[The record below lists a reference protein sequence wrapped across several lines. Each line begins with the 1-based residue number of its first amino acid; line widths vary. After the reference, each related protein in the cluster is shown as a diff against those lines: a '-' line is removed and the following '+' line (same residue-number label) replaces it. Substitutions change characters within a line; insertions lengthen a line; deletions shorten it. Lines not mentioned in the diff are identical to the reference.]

1 MITTD
6 EIKALLQAAIPD
18 AEIQVSGESGKYA
31 VTVVTDR
38 FDGMR
43 PVAKQQLVY
52 APVNEQIA
60 SGAIHALS
68 IRALTKEEW
77 RKTSLFG

>member
-68 IRALTKEEW
+68 IRTLTKEEW

>member
-1 MITTD
+1 MTAD
-6 EIKALLQAAIPD
+6 EIKALLVAGIPD
-18 AEIQVSGESGKYA
+18 AEVHVEGEGSKYT

-52 APVNEQIA
+52 GPLNPHIA
-60 SGAIHALS
+60 TGEIHAVS
-68 IRALTKEEW
+68 MRTLTKEEW
-77 RKTSLFG
+77 RKIRLFS